1 MTETKSNDLCEI
13 IAQAFEQMKER
24 DSDFSPE
31 NVNLAELSRITGL
44 SRQRLR
50 RLKRNGFRDVPVT
63 RKRMNPSVLEGF
75 TSILDNMLSKGVTNS
90 TVCLRRL
97 REHGYPGSQ
106 SSVKRYIASHKY
118 LVPAPRQVVAS
129 QGSRGIRYQTG
140 PGESYQMDWGFVKV
154 LDYSGAV
161 TDAACFVMVC
171 HHCGQ
176 KYVEFFPNARQ
187 ENLFIGMI
195 HAFSCMGVPK
205 TVLTDN
211 MKSVVLRR
219 DLEGH
224 PVWQK
229 DYESFMRTVGFSTR
243 LCKPRHPFTK
253 GKVERLVR
261 FVKDNFMPGRTFWNY
276 TDLNEAV
283 SVWCRDLNSCYQK
296 YLDDIPERVHLTR
309 CMVTA
314 LPLVESE
321 PLLFYLCPERKIS
334 FDGFINY
341 EGRRFGVPFRHTG
354 RTVRVCRDCNVIR
367 IYTPDLKE
375 LLVTHDVTWSRRD
388 RFCVDQFDE
397 RPQPEELPTAPVR
410 SEIRM
415 VPKEPIGLGF
425 DKFDFERE
433 EDNE

>member
-1 MTETKSNDLCEI
+1 
-13 IAQAFEQMKER
+13 MKER

-31 NVNLAELSRITGL
+31 KVNLAELSRITGL
-44 SRQRLR
+44 SRQKLR
-50 RLKRNGFRDVPVT
+50 RLKRNGFRDVPIT
-63 RKRMNPSVLEGF
+63 RKRTNPSVLEGF
-75 TSILDNMLSKGVTNS
+75 TSILDNMLTKGVTNS
-90 TVCLRRL
+90 TVCLKRL
-97 REHGYPGSQ
+97 REHGFPGSQ
-106 SSVKRYIASHKY
+106 SSVKRYIASHRH
-118 LVPAPRQVVAS
+118 LVPAPRQVVAP
-129 QGSRGIRYQTG
+129 QGSRGTRYQTG

-195 HAFSCMGVPK
+195 HAFSCLGVPK

-229 DYESFMRTVGFSTR
+229 DYESFMRKVGFSTR

-296 YLDDIPERVHLTR
+296 YLDDVPERVHCTR
-309 CMVTA
+309 CMATA

-341 EGRRFGVPFRHTG
+341 EGRRFGVPYRHTG
-354 RTVRVCRDCNVIR
+354 RIVRVCRDRNVIR

-388 RFCVDQFDE
+388 RYCVGQFDE

-410 SEIRM
+410 AEISM
-415 VPKEPIGLGF
+415 VPKENIGLGF

-433 EDNE
+433 EDDE